1 MKETGVVTYKLNLV
15 AIVFFVFS
23 VTLML
28 PMTYGS
34 ASAEEKFSF
43 GRSIEGTY
51 ILDQHGETDRSSYTF
66 TEFGSV
72 IWSAA
77 DQKKYSYFPG
87 GGVWKQTGDHQI
99 SVRIVSFDYDNKGIG
114 IVDIEFNFDD
124 KYQSVTG
131 TFAGGIYPLDVDVN
145 AIDKKPMQEFSSDFT
160 GARLINAGD

>member
-1 MKETGVVTYKLNLV
+1 MTYKLNLL
-15 AIVFFVFS
+15 AIVLFVFS
-23 VTLML
+23 VTLMM
-28 PMTYGS
+28 PTPYGS

-43 GRSIEGTY
+43 GRNIEGTY

-87 GGVWKQTGDHQI
+87 AGVWKQTGDRQI
-99 SVRIVSFDYDNKGIG
+99 SVRIISFDYDNKGVG
-114 IVDIEFNFDD
+114 IVDMKFNFYD

-131 TFAGGIYPLDVDVN
+131 EFKGGIYPLDVDVN
-145 AIDKKPMQEFSSDFT
+145 VIDKKPMQEFNSDFT
-160 GARLINAGD
+160 GVRLTNAGD